1 MRNTFRAITAAIAGA
16 AALLGLALATGTATA
31 AESNTYRPTIST
43 SGVTYD
49 PQTGVM
55 TAPVQSDGAVEAG
68 YTHVSVR
75 YDSQQV
81 ADVTLAANMNTYKYL
96 GTVDSDDY
104 TLKLKLTDQAKSEA
118 TNVQVQVYM
127 SKTKTSTYDELMDSD
142 YVTATAI
149 DANGNTSQNLT
160 YNVPA
165 VGETTQQATAQ
176 QTTGNVAQTGAAIVP
191 YAIAAI
197 LLIAAGTAILTTRRH
212 HTNQ

>member
-43 SGVTYD
+43 TGVTYD

-104 TLKLKLTDQAKSEA
+104 TLKLKLTDRAKNEA
-118 TNVQVQVYM
+118 ANVQVQVYM
-127 SKTKTSTYDELMDSD
+127 SKTQTSSYDELMDSD

-165 VGETTQQATAQ
+165 VGETTEQTTQQAA
-176 QTTGNVAQTGAAIVP
+176 GSVAQTGAAIAP
-191 YAIAAI
+191 YAIAVI
-197 LLIAAGTAILTTRRH
+197 LLAAAGAAILTTRRH

>member
-1 MRNTFRAITAAIAGA
+1 MRNTFRAIAAAIAAA
-16 AALLGLALATGTATA
+16 AALLGLTLATGTATA
-31 AESNTYRPTIST
+31 AESNAYRPTIST

-49 PQTGVM
+49 PQTGIL

-96 GTVDSDDY
+96 GTVSSDDY
-104 TLKLKLTDQAKSEA
+104 TLRLKLTDQAKSEA

-127 SKTKTSTYDELMDSD
+127 SKTQTGSYDELVNSD

-149 DANGNTSQNLT
+149 DANGNTSEYLT

-165 VGETTQQATAQ
+165 VGETTGQAQ
-176 QTTGNVAQTGAAIVP
+176 QTGSVAQTGAAIAP
-191 YAIAAI
+191 YAIAVI

-212 HTNQ
+212 NNNQ

>member
-49 PQTGVM
+49 PQTGIL

-68 YTHVSVR
+68 YAHVSVR

-96 GTVDSDDY
+96 GTVDRDDY

-118 TNVQVQVYM
+118 ANVQVQVYM
-127 SKTKTSTYDELMDSD
+127 SKTKTSSYDELLNSD
-142 YVTATAI
+142 YVTAVAI

-165 VGETTQQATAQ
+165 VGETTEQTTTQAT
-176 QTTGNVAQTGAAIVP
+176 GSVAQTGAAIAP
-191 YAIAAI
+191 YAIAVI
-197 LLIAAGTAILTTRRH
+197 LLAAAGTAILTTRRH